1 MALPISFD
9 YGYLAPDV
17 DLDEVKS
24 FQDNVDLAHK
34 KVTQGGGLGDDFLGW
49 VDPAKIVSAR
59 RSQDDQD
66 AGGADPGQLGCPGLH
81 RHRRVLSRA
90 RAPSSRRWARATGRK
105 SSSPAT
111 RCPRTSITKFLKQL
125 DGKRFSIN
133 AISKS
138 GTTTE
143 PAVAFRLF
151 RDLLEKNGRQGRG
164 QEAHRRHDR
173 RQERRAAQVR
183 RGRRLRDPEH
193 RRRCRRALL
202 RSQPGRPAA
211 DRRRRH

>member
-17 DLDEVKS
+17 DLDEVTA

-34 KVTQGGGLGDDFLGW
+34 KVTEGGGLGSDFLGW
-49 VDPAKIVSAR
+49 VDPGKIVSADEVASIKTLAKQIR
-59 RSQDDQD
+59 DSSDVLVSIGI
-66 AGGADPGQLGCPGLH
+66 GGSYLG
-81 RHRRVLSRA
+81 A
-90 RAPSSRRWARATGRK
+90 RAVIEALSEGDGPQVIFAGNSLSAHEH
-105 SSSPAT
+105 
-111 RCPRTSITKFLKQL
+111 TKFLKQL

-151 RDLLEKNGRQGRG
+151 RDLLEKSVGKEEARKRIVATTDAKKGALRKFAEEEGYATLKIADDVGGRYSVLSPVGFC
-164 QEAHRRHDR
+164 
-173 RQERRAAQVR
+173 
-183 RGRRLRDPEH
+183 P
-193 RRRCRRALL
+193 
-202 RSQPGRPAA
+202 
-211 DRRRRH
+211 